1 MIAYLT
7 YNEELARICVPI
19 LAGIFVVWL
28 VGFLIYIYKKG

>member
-19 LAGIFVVWL
+19 LAAIFVIWAIGFCVWL
-28 VGFLIYIYKKG
+28 AKKG